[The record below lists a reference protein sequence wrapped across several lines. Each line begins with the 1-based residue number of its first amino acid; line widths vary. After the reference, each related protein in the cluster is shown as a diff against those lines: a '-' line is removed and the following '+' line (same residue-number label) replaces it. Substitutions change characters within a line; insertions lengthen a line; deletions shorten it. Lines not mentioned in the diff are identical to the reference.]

1 MTRSYAYHPDHSAVF
16 KTVWPH
22 HELPSSLADDEVHV
36 WCAAVEATAASL
48 VSLHHIL
55 SGDERSRATRFYFQR
70 DRERYIVGHALL
82 RLLLAHYLASSPEQI
97 RFEDGSHG
105 KPALAPPYKQSGL
118 RFNLSHSGDRVV
130 VGITRGRELGV
141 DVEYMDRRRASLDL
155 ASRFF
160 APPEVENLQA
170 LPTEMQLAGFFNC
183 WTRKEA
189 FIKGTGKGLAQGLDT
204 FAVSLTPGESARLLW
219 VKDDPVEA
227 ARWSLAALD
236 LFALGPGYAG
246 AVAAEGNDWR
256 LRTES
261 LWAS

>member
-1 MTRSYAYHPDHSAVF
+1 MVFILLAYGG
-16 KTVWPH
+16 WN
-22 HELPSSLADDEVHV
+22 EL
-36 WCAAVEATAASL
+36 ATAASL

-204 FAVSLTPGESARLLW
+204 FADNHHQPLARTSFTR
-219 VKDDPVEA
+219 
-227 ARWSLAALD
+227 ARYSPSGVTNFL
-236 LFALGPGYAG
+236 
-246 AVAAEGNDWR
+246 ER
-256 LRTES
+256 IKKQRIQ
-261 LWAS
+261 ASYG